1 MTLRVNLT
9 IFLELYPTLKKDIDL
24 KFINIDVPELGIARI
39 SGMVLTSYD
48 QIKLSKAVESVGGVS
63 SIQSNVVLVPNDFA

>member
-1 MTLRVNLT
+1 
-9 IFLELYPTLKKDIDL
+9 LELYPTLKKDIDL